1 MTLAKTTSSEP
12 KTTKPTTTLRVP
24 SELRDEI
31 ARIAER
37 RGTSMLEVVSDAVH
51 RLQLDDWWSSVHSA
65 LDALGPSDVT
75 AYRADANRLDSA
87 AMDGMGD

>member
-1 MTLAKTTSSEP
+1 MTLSKMTGSEP
-12 KTTKPTTTLRVP
+12 TTTKPTTTLRVP

-51 RLQLDDWWSSVHSA
+51 RLKADDWWSSVHSA

-75 AYRADANRLDSA
+75 AYQANADRLDGA
-87 AMDGMGD
+87 AMDGLDD